1 MSDLRKALF
10 EASPDVL
17 AVLCRQHRQEI
28 VDQFPDWTV
37 VPDSLRSD
45 AAAAEDWGAAL
56 LRIGEQLQQL
66 DEPGPMAWLRGE
78 GRDNPIEQ
86 WQMTL
91 MQADQLSAAG
101 HSGAAIEALRPV
113 LDSLEGSAGAIVD
126 DLLAKA
132 RGKMAAA
139 LLDLGDIG
147 GARTFMRA
155 ALETCE
161 ATGDLAG
168 MWTYRD
174 NLDLLDAVTADESLA
189 TLRARLAEA
198 QDLSDTGRYLASN
211 EILAEL
217 AQREDIDRYAGK
229 LCGLIGLN
237 LHRLGD
243 VDGARQWTQA
253 AGSSCREANDWH
265 GVIIY
270 GENLRVIDE
279 SAQPRE

>member
-1 MSDLRKALF
+1 MSDLRQALF

-28 VDQFPDWTV
+28 VEQFPHWTV
-37 VPDSLRSD
+37 IPDSLRSD
-45 AAAAEDWGAAL
+45 AAATEDWGTAL

-78 GRDNPIEQ
+78 DRDNPIAK

-91 MQADQLSAAG
+91 MRADRLSAAG
-101 HSGAAIEALRPV
+101 HPEAAIEALRPV
-113 LDSLEGSAGAIVD
+113 LDSLEESAGAIVD

-147 GARTFMRA
+147 GARIFTRA
-155 ALETCE
+155 ALDACV

-174 NLDLLDAVTADESLA
+174 NLDLIDAVTADERLA
-189 TLRARLAEA
+189 ALRAQLAEA